1 VRKSQPRDSDE
12 SYREQRERT
21 REQRERT
28 EKRREKKVR
37 REKIFGKMREKEE
50 KKTLYKPVKIN

>member
-12 SYREQRERT
+12 SYGTEGENRRT
-21 REQRERT
+21 GRAT

-37 REKIFGKMREKEE
+37 REKIFGKMRGKER
-50 KKTLYKPVKIN
+50 KKTLYRPVKIN